1 MMNYRLIHFSGLTC
15 FAVTAARKASFEFQ
29 LFCYLY
35 SLHSDVDRSIGT
47 CRFDLTKICCSLC
60 SVCSVAGLLLAL
72 EGLVLAGRGPPQHP
86 YVEFIAG
93 NTNLVISAPH
103 DGTVEPPNIPVRRP
117 GCRRER
123 GAECEF
129 RREEECQSDLQCRII
144 TGRDTASA
152 EIARLVFTKYLQLT
166 GLTPHLVLSHL
177 HRSRLD
183 PNRALP
189 EAAQDSQEAAR
200 AYQAFHGSIEAA
212 HESLGARPG
221 LHLDMHGYRDILKQN
236 NTMIGYLYR
245 KQELNNQDFT
255 RSTPSIQA
263 LLNRTGIPA
272 EEFVFGEGSLGS
284 MFEKSGY
291 RAVPSPRLALTTIQC
306 EFSF

>member
-1 MMNYRLIHFSGLTC
+1 MTSCHKRVVSLLTC
-15 FAVTAARKASFEFQ
+15 SLLSLSSLEKYFQ
-29 LFCYLY
+29 
-35 SLHSDVDRSIGT
+35 
-47 CRFDLTKICCSLC
+47 
-60 SVCSVAGLLLAL
+60 VAGLLLSL
-72 EGLVLAGRGPPQHP
+72 EGLTWADQGPPQHP

-93 NTNLVISAPH
+93 NTNLVLSAPH
-103 DGTVEPPNIPVRRP
+103 DGTVEPPNIPVRQP
-117 GCRRER
+117 GCRREES
-123 GAECEF
+123 GGG
-129 RREEECQSDLQCRII
+129 CQFGSGEQCRADRQCRVI

-152 EIARLVFTKYLQLT
+152 ELARLVFTKYLELT
-166 GLTPHLVLSHL
+166 GLTPHLVISHL

-183 PNRALP
+183 PNRDLP
-189 EAAQDSQEAAR
+189 EAAQGSQEAIR

-212 HESLGARPG
+212 HESLGDRPG
-221 LHLDMHGYRDILKQN
+221 LHLDFHGYRDILKQN

-245 KQELNNQDFT
+245 KQELNNADFT

-291 RAVPSPRLALTTIQC
+291 RAVPSPRFVLTTM
-306 EFSF
+306 